1 MTVVVVYDIC
11 TKDAAGRKRLK
22 RVCRTCR
29 NYGIAVQD
37 SVYECEVDAAQY
49 RALQKELASRIA
61 PETDSVCF
69 YLLGNHPTPAWSD
82 WAKSGFC
89 GTGKRMSFN
98 LHRRNP
104 FRLLFQTISKNRTD
118 TPLRHIGPVLSP

>member
-1 MTVVVVYDIC
+1 MTVVVVYDSC
-11 TKDAAGRKRLK
+11 TKDTAGRKRLK

-69 YLLGNHPTPAWSD
+69 YLLGNHPHSRMERL
-82 WAKSGFC
+82 
-89 GTGKRMSFN
+89 GKERI
-98 LHRRNP
+98 LWDRE
-104 FRLLFQTISKNRTD
+104 TYI
-118 TPLRHIGPVLSP
+118 I